1 MNKPAMNQKAVNK
14 QAMTKN
20 LKKSAIMKQGVQYSA
35 LIAAMSFAVVGLH
48 STVVFA
54 VENDVV
60 AVENNM
66 VTAENV
72 TNTATE
78 PMLNTSPVS
87 VENAVTSSAADITA
101 EKERTP
107 SPSLP
112 PIDESTYIANPKD
125 KDVAALQAHLL
136 PFYADKDAVQYYHAK
151 KAATWLSYAAHEG
164 SERAPNKTMRKT
176 ALAEAERIISALEHG
191 QADQLSLTTTV
202 PKGSEVMRRDLWSNA
217 EWLKYQ
223 TGFSCA
229 QSQVAQA
236 EVMLVWAAA
245 EQCELGWRH
254 SREKFLAA
262 QRLLDKANDQALS
275 CQSQQGQATFRQD
288 MPKINY
294 PSFDALNGG
303 QNICQGV
310 KGAWPIWAPAAASE

>member
-35 LIAAMSFAVVGLH
+35 LIAAISVAVVGLH
-48 STVVFA
+48 STVVVA

-66 VTAENV
+66 VTVENA
-72 TNTATE
+72 TNTAPE
-78 PMLNTSPVS
+78 PIKDVSPAS
-87 VENAVTSSAADITA
+87 AENAVTSSAPDITA
-101 EKERTP
+101 EKERTS

-112 PIDESTYIANPKD
+112 PIDESTYIANPQD
-125 KDVAALQAHLL
+125 EVVAALQARLL

-164 SERAPNKTMRKT
+164 SERAPNKAMRKT
-176 ALAEAERIISALEHG
+176 ALAEADRIINALEHG

-262 QRLLDKANDQALS
+262 QRLLNKANDQALN
-275 CQSQQGQATFRQD
+275 CQSQQGQAPLSQN
-288 MPKINY
+288 MPKFNY

-303 QNICQGV
+303 QNVCQGV
-310 KGAWPIWAPAAASE
+310 KGAWPIWVPTPTSE